1 MTKPFA
7 LIVEDD
13 PKLGTIYQTAL
24 QQAGYDTYLDSDGD
38 QVMEVLPRIVPAL
51 IVLDMHLPYASG
63 TDILRQLRA
72 DERWAKIP
80 VIVTTADLLIARS
93 LEGKAE
99 YVLVKPVSVGR
110 LLEIANQLMSAAA
123 EKSSGHSNE

>member
-1 MTKPFA
+1 MSKPFA

-24 QQAGYDTYLDSDGD
+24 QQAGYETYLDRDGD
-38 QVMEVLPRIVPAL
+38 EVLDVLPRIDPAL
-51 IVLDMHLPYASG
+51 IVLDMHLPYALG

-80 VIVTTADLLIARS
+80 VVVTTADLLIAKS
-93 LEGKAE
+93 LEDQVK

-110 LLEIANQLMSAAA
+110 LFEIANQLMSESV
-123 EKSSGHSNE
+123 EKSSNPSNE